1 LNNKN
6 IVLITSGQPS
16 LNPRLVKEADSLTQQ
31 GFDVKVIYQYWSEYA
46 TKLDHELLADKKWS
60 AILVGG
66 TPSINKL
73 YYWISRIRHKSYA
86 FVSQYFS
93 MKYGFAEN
101 TIARTNKLLLKE
113 ALKINADLYIAHNL
127 GALPVAV
134 NAAKANKTK
143 CGFDAED
150 FHRNEISDDVNSFD
164 VRLKKYIED
173 EYLKE
178 IDYFTAASPLIANAY
193 RELYPQLNPV
203 VINNVFEIR
212 NQPKINTNKNNVLKL
227 FWFSQTVGR
236 NRGLED
242 IIGALNVINNS
253 LIQLHFL
260 GALSPESQHYFNNLA
275 TFEIQYYTPIEAD
288 EIFDFASKFDIGLAL
303 EPGFCFNNKIAL
315 SNKIF
320 TYLISGLAIL
330 ASNTAAQ
337 QDFLQENKNIG
348 ELYQIGNTKALAD
361 IITKLFN
368 NREQLNEYKRNT
380 FNLAQSKYNWE
391 LEQNKF
397 LKIVNEVIA

>member
-1 LNNKN
+1 MKR
-6 IVLITSGQPS
+6 ICLITSGHLS
-16 LNPRLVKEADSLTQQ
+16 SNPRLVKEAIALDNCGYKIHIVFIQNLSFLVKHDQKILNNHPDWEYTVLNNENINGWKGLKKVCRTLISKLFIPFFKIRKSL
-31 GFDVKVIYQYWSEYA
+31 A
-46 TKLDHELLADKKWS
+46 LAK
-60 AILVGG
+60 II
-66 TPSINKL
+66 INKN
-73 YYWISRIRHKSYA
+73 YYWQVSRLKSIE
-86 FVSQYFS
+86 S
-93 MKYGFAEN
+93 
-101 TIARTNKLLLKE
+101 
-113 ALKINADLYIAHNL
+113 DLYIAHNL

-150 FHRNEISDDVNSFD
+150 FHRNEISDEVNSFD

-193 RELYPQLNPV
+193 KGLYPKLDPII
-203 VINNVFEIR
+203 INNVFEIR
-212 NQPKINTNKNNVLKL
+212 NQPEININKNNVLKL

-242 IIGALNVINNS
+242 IIRALNVINNS
-253 LIQLHFL
+253 LIELHFL
-260 GALSPESQHYFNNLA
+260 GALSSELQHYFNNLA

-348 ELYQIGNTKALAD
+348 ELYQTGNTKALTD

-368 NREQLNEYKRNT
+368 NREQLNEYKRNS

-397 LKIVNEVIA
+397 LKIVNEVVA

>member
-1 LNNKN
+1 MQFKK
-6 IVLITSGQPS
+6 VCLITTGHISS
-16 LNPRLVKEADSLTQQ
+16 NPR
-31 GFDVKVIYQYWSEYA
+31 
-46 TKLDHELLADKKWS
+46 
-60 AILVGG
+60 
-66 TPSINKL
+66 
-73 YYWISRIRHKSYA
+73 
-86 FVSQYFS
+86 
-93 MKYGFAEN
+93 
-101 TIARTNKLLLKE
+101 LLKE
-113 ALKINADLYIAHNL
+113 ASSLSNAGYEIHIVFTQYLEYLVAEDTKILSIHPDWKYSNFLWTPIKKTLRLKTALVQKITRWIYPIIRLNELIINRNYNWQLQLAIEIKADLYIAHNL

-193 RELYPQLNPV
+193 KDLYPKLDPII
-203 VINNVFEIR
+203 INNVFDIK
-212 NQPKINTNKNNVLKL
+212 NQPEININKNNVLKL

-242 IIGALNVINNS
+242 IIEALNLINNS
-253 LIQLHFL
+253 LIELHFL
-260 GALSPESQHYFNNLA
+260 GELSPESQRYFNNLA

-361 IITKLFN
+361 IITKLFY
-368 NREQLNEYKRNT
+368 NREHLNEYKRNS